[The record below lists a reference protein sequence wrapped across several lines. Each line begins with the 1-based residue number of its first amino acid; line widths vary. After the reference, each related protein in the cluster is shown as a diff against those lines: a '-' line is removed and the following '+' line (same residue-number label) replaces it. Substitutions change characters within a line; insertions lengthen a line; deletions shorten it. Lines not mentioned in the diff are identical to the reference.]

1 MASLVLPALHT
12 CHFEEEI
19 IDSLDEATV

>member
-12 CHFEEEI
+12 CYFEEEI
-19 IDSLDEATV
+19 IESIDEATV

>member
-1 MASLVLPALHT
+1 MASLILLALHT

-19 IDSLDEATV
+19 IVNIDEATV